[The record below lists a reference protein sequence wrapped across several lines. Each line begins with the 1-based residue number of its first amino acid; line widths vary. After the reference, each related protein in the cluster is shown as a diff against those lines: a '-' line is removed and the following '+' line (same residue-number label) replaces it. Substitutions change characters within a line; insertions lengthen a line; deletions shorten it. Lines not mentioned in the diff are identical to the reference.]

1 MTGFFRRLFGGGGDD
16 AEGGRKPARHPRGFD
31 APLEIDLPTYAIGDV
46 HGRDDLLARLLATI
60 EADAAGR
67 GFGRD
72 WRLVLMGD
80 YVDRGEG
87 SAQVLAR
94 VRGLLEGDGPAGE
107 THALRGN
114 HEAMMAAFAEDPAAG
129 PRWLRNGGL
138 QTMVSY
144 GVGGVEL
151 TREDADLTASA
162 AALARA
168 AAPDLAMIAELPV
181 FLRFG
186 TVLFS
191 HAGADPELPPD
202 LQSERTLIWGT
213 PRFFQETRRDGLWC
227 VYGHY
232 IVDEAH
238 VAQGRVAVDT
248 GAYHSGVLSA
258 VRLEHG
264 AEPAFLTT

>member
-1 MTGFFRRLFGGGGDD
+1 MTGFLRRLFGGGGKDG
-16 AEGGRKPARHPRGFD
+16 AGGGKPSRNPRAFD

-46 HGRDDLLARLLATI
+46 HGRDDLLARLLGTI
-60 EADAAGR
+60 EADAAAR

-80 YVDRGEG
+80 YVDRGEQ

-94 VRGLLEGDGPAGE
+94 IRGLLAGDSPAGE

-114 HEAMMAAFAEDPAAG
+114 HEAMMAAFAETPEAG

-151 TREDADLTASA
+151 TREGADLTASA
-162 AALARA
+162 AALAA
-168 AAPDLAMIAELPV
+168 AADADLKMIAELPV
-181 FLRFG
+181 WLRFG

-191 HAGADPELPPD
+191 HAGADPDLPPD
-202 LQSERTLIWGT
+202 LQSERTLIWGA
-213 PRFFQETRRDGLWC
+213 PRFFQVTRKDGLWC

-232 IVDEAH
+232 VVDEAH
-238 VAQGRVAVDT
+238 VSQGRVAVDT

-258 VRLEHG
+258 VRLETG